1 MGKYILEVVNI
12 GNGLNGLFHC
22 WRKTDGFFNH
32 TLIVYT
38 CSTAPYINHKK
49 TFVNED
55 FTIAW

>member
-22 WRKTDGFFNH
+22 WRKTDGFFNP

-38 CSTAPYINHKK
+38 CSTAPYINHK
-49 TFVNED
+49 ED
-55 FTIAW
+55 FR